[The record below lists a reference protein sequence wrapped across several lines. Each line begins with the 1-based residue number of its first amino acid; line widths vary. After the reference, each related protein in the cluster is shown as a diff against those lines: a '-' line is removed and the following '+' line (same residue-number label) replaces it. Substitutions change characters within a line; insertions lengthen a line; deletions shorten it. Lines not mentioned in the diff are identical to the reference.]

1 MEMPTRKIALNHVI
15 IPNSLNMSVWRS
27 SSGIRVVLRIRDIF
41 INIFVFIFQT
51 STDGNTTTSTL
62 SFTPKK
68 EDDGK
73 NLSCRAENKVLSS
86 DSLKDGWKLEI
97 HCE

>member
-1 MEMPTRKIALNHVI
+1 M
-15 IPNSLNMSVWRS
+15 NMSVSRH
-27 SSGIRVVLRIRDIF
+27 GRVCFVRIRHF
-41 INIFVFIFQT
+41 TVFVFTFQT

-73 NLSCRAENKVLSS
+73 YLSCKAENKVLST
-86 DSLKDGWKLEI
+86 DSLKDGWKMEI